1 MTGEQQRAIETALV
15 AVGLPAEASELLTVE
30 DGGGRLPSRLAV
42 DEVAVACVGA
52 ALVAA
57 GALHETR
64 GGAPA
69 ITSLDAD
76 VVRAA
81 VRSERYFAVE
91 GQESPGGFAPLSRF
105 WAAADGWVRTHAN
118 FPWHREALLRA
129 AGVKEADVEDL
140 AEMVADAISCF
151 GAAEFEERA
160 FARGGVA
167 AAVRTAAEWAGH
179 PQGMAVASEPLAAA
193 ERFDGAGP
201 RRREPLV
208 SARGVPAP
216 AAGVRV
222 LDLTRVIAGPVGSRY
237 LGALG
242 AEVLR
247 LDPPERPDLPPGAP
261 FDTLLG
267 KRSAFLDFAS
277 PAGRERLEA
286 LLGGADVVLLGYR
299 PGALERFG
307 LAPDELAARH
317 PGLVIVGLAAWGHTG
332 PWSERRGF
340 DSIVQAAAGIAAI
353 EADGEG
359 VPGALPCQLL
369 DHGTGYLVAAA
380 ALDALREQE
389 VRGGTHVRR
398 LSLARTAHWLLEESV
413 GDAGTGPPN
422 DAAARGGSV
431 SDPSPA
437 AAEPPLASLDSPLG
451 RAAAVP
457 PPGAIDGEPLAWPGA
472 LTAYGAD
479 APEWR

>member
-1 MTGEQQRAIETALV
+1 MTDEQQAAIEVALV
-15 AVGLPAEASELLTVE
+15 AVGLPAEASELLAVDEGET
-30 DGGGRLPSRLAV
+30 RLASRLAV
-42 DEVAVACVGA
+42 DEVAIACVGS
-52 ALVAA
+52 ALVTA
-57 GALHETR
+57 GALHESR

-76 VVRAA
+76 LVRAA

-91 GQESPGGFAPLSRF
+91 GHEPSGGFAPLSRF

-129 AGVKEADVEDL
+129 AGVKEADAEDL
-140 AEMVADAISCF
+140 ADTVEDAISCF
-151 GAAEFEERA
+151 GAAELEERV
-160 FARGGVA
+160 FAQGGVA
-167 AAVRTAAEWAGH
+167 AAVRTAAEWGAGA
-179 PQGMAVASEPLAAA
+179 QGKAVAAEPLIAA

-201 RRREPLV
+201 RQRPPAV
-208 SARGVPAP
+208 AAGGAPAP

-247 LDPPERPDLPPGAP
+247 LDPPERPDLPPGVP

-277 PAGRERLEA
+277 PVGRERLEA

-299 PGALERFG
+299 PGALESFG
-307 LAPDELAARH
+307 LAPADLAARH
-317 PGLVIVGLAAWGHTG
+317 PGLVIVQLAAWGHTG

-340 DSIVQAAAGIAAI
+340 DSIVQAACGIATI

-359 VPGALPCQLL
+359 APGALPCQLL

-380 ALDALREQE
+380 ALSALREQE
-389 VRGGTHVRR
+389 ARGGTHVRR
-398 LSLARTAHWLLEESV
+398 LSLARTAHWLL
-413 GDAGTGPPN
+413 DAEAGA
-422 DAAARGGSV
+422 DGSSTTD
-431 SDPSPA
+431 SDPA
-437 AAEPPLASLDSPLG
+437 LADLDSPLG
-451 RAAAVP
+451 AAHAVP
-457 PPGAIDGEPLAWPGA
+457 PPGAIDGEPLRWPRALSGYGDDEAAWVSG
-472 LTAYGAD
+472 
-479 APEWR
+479 